1 MQQLSTTETFE
12 IDDNQEGLY
21 LTFSIGDDTFGIGI
35 RYVREIIG
43 IQPITVI
50 PEFPEHIKGVIN
62 LREKIIPVMDVR
74 LRFGKPAQEYD
85 GRTCIIVVNIHDT
98 SIGLIVDRVAEVI
111 AIPNTQ
117 IASPPEINQREVS
130 YIEGFG
136 KVGGG
141 IKILLDCDVLL
152 NSDADIIKSKKEN

>member
-1 MQQLSTTETFE
+1 MQQLATTETFE

-21 LTFSIGDDTFGIGI
+21 PTFSIADDTFGIGI

-74 LRFGKPAQEYD
+74 LRFGTPAQEYD
-85 GRTCIIVVNIHDT
+85 GRTCIIVVTIHDT

-117 IASPPEINQREVS
+117 IATPPEINQREVS